1 MDDLE
6 EKHDREC
13 DKLERLFKQG
23 ILSEDEYLRRFRML
37 DRQYLN
43 NYLRQKND

>member
-23 ILSEDEYLRRFRML
+23 ILSEQEYLRRFRIL
-37 DRQYLN
+37 DREYIN
-43 NYLRQKND
+43 NYMRKNHE